1 MSGSRANGARK
12 GARWGMAKVAFRR
25 NRERI
30 QKDLEVELPLAE
42 IHRQLK
48 EALEGCSYD
57 RFVRLVTA
65 EFGRRNERKERRD
78 QKSAKDHGA
87 SAPSAGASAGGAVQT
102 ATGGTGLVLLAERS
116 GDSSPSA
123 GGPTCPLPLRSM
135 RTRTSTSNDCL
146 SFPRRRDHPSFIE
159 SMKQ

>member
-78 QKSAKDHGA
+78 QKSAKDHGG

-102 ATGGTGLVLLAERS
+102 ATGGNGASAVGGTERRFKPLSRRPYVPPPPPVDEDPDFDIERLLVVS
-116 GDSSPSA
+116 KK
-123 GGPTCPLPLRSM
+123 T
-135 RTRTSTSNDCL
+135 
-146 SFPRRRDHPSFIE
+146 
-159 SMKQ
+159 